1 MDPEWSRVRTR
12 SQRGAWAEVLRPVA
26 EELGAGARDLSVAV
40 TESIGRRLPD
50 LLPSPE
56 SFEANRASTESSI
69 VGFAQVLAEGADP
82 SAASL
87 GAATLAYTQEGA
99 QRGTPLTTLMRSY
112 RLGHAAAWERITAM
126 IAARAGDAE
135 QRAVATDLCSAW
147 LFAYV
152 DSALCLAEDFYSAER
167 ERWMRSTAATRA
179 ETIKTIVSGEPIDAA
194 LAGRRLGYELDRQH
208 IAVIAWLQAHD
219 EGQDT
224 HGVLEAAVAV
234 VRERLGAP
242 RALIHP
248 LGTLSTAAWIGTHD
262 TVPSGRLDELRFD
275 TQTAPGVLI
284 AIGESGHGIGG
295 FRRSHTEA
303 VEARRVAELA
313 GRPPGTI
320 TRYSR
325 VALAAM
331 ATADLEQARTFVQR
345 ELRGLA
351 GDDDLTARLA
361 ATLRTYLD
369 EHASR
374 SRTAKRLGIH
384 ENTVSYRIKQAE
396 EILGRSVD
404 QRTLELRVALAL
416 AQHVRVRRS

>member
-1 MDPEWSRVRTR
+1 
-12 SQRGAWAEVLRPVA
+12 
-26 EELGAGARDLSVAV
+26 
-40 TESIGRRLPD
+40 
-50 LLPSPE
+50 
-56 SFEANRASTESSI
+56 
-69 VGFAQVLAEGADP
+69 
-82 SAASL
+82 
-87 GAATLAYTQEGA
+87 
-99 QRGTPLTTLMRSY
+99 
-112 RLGHAAAWERITAM
+112 
-126 IAARAGDAE
+126 
-135 QRAVATDLCSAW
+135 
-147 LFAYV
+147 
-152 DSALCLAEDFYSAER
+152 
-167 ERWMRSTAATRA
+167 MRSTAATRA

-208 IAVIAWLQAHD
+208 IAVIAWLQAHE

-224 HGVLEAAVAV
+224 HGALEAAVAV

-361 ATLRTYLD
+361 ATLAHLSRRARQPQPHRQAARHPR
-369 EHASR
+369 EHRQLPDQAGGGDPR
-374 SRTAKRLGIH
+374 S
-384 ENTVSYRIKQAE
+384 Q
-396 EILGRSVD
+396 
-404 QRTLELRVALAL
+404 
-416 AQHVRVRRS
+416 RRSAHARAARRACTCAARPCAAKLSQPLSQSYNRGPSARR